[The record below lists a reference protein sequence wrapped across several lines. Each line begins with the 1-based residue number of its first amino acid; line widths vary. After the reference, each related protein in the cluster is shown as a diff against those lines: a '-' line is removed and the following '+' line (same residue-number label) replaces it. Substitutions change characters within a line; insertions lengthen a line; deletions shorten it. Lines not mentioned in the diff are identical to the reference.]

1 MATLI
6 LTTVGTLVGGPIG
19 GAVGA
24 LLGQAVDSRLFA
36 PKARQG
42 PRLGD
47 LSVQTSTYGSEIPKL
62 FGTLRVAGT
71 VIWATDLKETRS
83 TTGNGKG
90 QAKSVSYTYS
100 ASFAVALSGRPILGV
115 RRIWADGKLLRG
127 AAGDFKSATGFRL
140 LAGGEGQAVDP
151 LIASA
156 EGAGKTPAYRGVAY
170 AVFEDF
176 QLADYGNRIPS
187 LTFEVDADPGPVA
200 VSAIAAALAEGDVEA
215 GATGDVAG
223 YAASGDGV
231 RAAIEAL
238 GEIEPLSLIDTGSR
252 LRVERRGS
260 GAALLVGGEDLGAA
274 AGSAGGR
281 AKWARVAASNVPTET
296 TIAYYDPARDYQT
309 GLQRAS
315 RGGPGGKGER
325 RSVAAALDAEVAR
338 AAAQL
343 RLDSLWAGRETGTV
357 NFAPSRLGLRPG
369 AVLRIEGKPAGWRVA
384 RLTLEKMVL
393 AADLERLPPE
403 VQAAAAAAPGRPVAQ
418 PDTPAGAT
426 RLVLLDL
433 PSLQDVPASRP
444 QLLVAAAGDEGWR
457 AAALSA
463 SYDGGASWEAA
474 GSTAAP
480 AVMGSVVAPPVVG
493 DSALFDDTASLEV
506 ELLNEEMWLESRD
519 DAALLGGAN
528 LAVAGDELLQFGR
541 VEPLGGRRFR
551 LSRLVRGRRGT
562 EWAATLHSAGE
573 TFVLVEAAALAAV
586 DPPLAAV
593 GAEVRLQPHGI
604 GDDADS
610 PAAVRPF
617 AGECLR
623 PPSPVHLRCERQ
635 EDGALAFSW
644 VRRSRSGWLWMSG
657 TDTPLGEEREAYR
670 ITLSG
675 ATGGGRT
682 VETVQPG
689 FTYAA
694 AEQAADGVALPLT
707 VRVAQI
713 GTSAG
718 SHEAVLTIS

>member
-1 MATLI
+1 MATLV

-83 TTGNGKG
+83 TAGNGKG

-140 LAGGEGQAVDP
+140 LSGGEGQVVDP
-151 LIASA
+151 LIASVQ
-156 EGAGKTPAYRGVAY
+156 GAGQTPAYRGVAY

-200 VSAIAAALAEGDVEA
+200 VAAIAAELADGDVEA
-215 GATGDVAG
+215 GETDDVAG

-238 GEIEPLSLIDTGSR
+238 GEIAPLSLVDTGSR
-252 LRVERRGS
+252 LRIERRGA
-260 GAALLVGGEDLGAA
+260 GAAWLVGDDELGNA

-281 AKWARVAASNVPTET
+281 AKWARVAASNVPGET

-315 RGGPGGKGER
+315 RGGAGGKGER

-357 NFAPSRLGLRPG
+357 NLAPRRLGLRPG
-369 AVLRIEGKPAGWRVA
+369 AVLRIEGKPAGWSVA

-393 AADLERLPPE
+393 AAELERLPPST
-403 VQAAAAAAPGRPVAQ
+403 QAAAAAAPGRPVAQ
-418 PDTPAGAT
+418 PDAPAGTT

-463 SYDGGASWEAA
+463 SYDGRASWQAA

-480 AVMGSVVAPPVVG
+480 AVMGNVVVPPLAG
-493 DSALFDDTASLEV
+493 GSALFDDSASFEV
-506 ELLNEEMWLESRD
+506 ALLNEEMWLENRD
-519 DAALLGGAN
+519 DSALAAGAN

-541 VEPLGGRRFR
+541 ADPLGGRRFR

-562 EWAATLHSAGE
+562 EWAASLHGAGE
-573 TFVLVEAAALAAV
+573 AFVLVDAAALAAV
-586 DPPLAAV
+586 EPPLAAV

-604 GDDADS
+604 GDGPDP
-610 PAAVRPF
+610 PAAVRVF
-617 AGECLR
+617 GGESLR

-657 TDTPLGEEREAYR
+657 SDTPLGEEREAYR
-670 ITLSG
+670 LTVAG
-675 ATGGGRT
+675 VAGGGRT
-682 VETVQPG
+682 VETDQPV
-689 FTYAA
+689 FSYAA
-694 AEQAADGVALPLT
+694 AEQAADGIAFPLT

-713 GTSAG
+713 GTSG
-718 SHEAVLTIS
+718 SSREAVLTIS

>member
-6 LTTVGTLVGGPIG
+6 LTTVGTLVGGPVG

-151 LIASA
+151 LIAA
-156 EGAGKTPAYRGVAY
+156 VEGAGQTPAYRGIAY
-170 AVFEDF
+170 AVFEDL

-187 LTFEVDADPGPVA
+187 LTFEVDADLGPVA
-200 VSAIAAALAEGDVEA
+200 VSAIAAELADLEVEA

-238 GEIEPLSLIDTGSR
+238 GEIEPLSLVDIGSR

-260 GAALLVGGEDLGAA
+260 GAASPVGIDELGAA
-274 AGSAGGR
+274 AGNAGGR
-281 AKWARVAASNVPTET
+281 AKWARVAASNVPAET

-325 RSVAAALDAEVAR
+325 RSVAAALGADVAR

-357 NFAPSRLGLRPG
+357 NLAPRRLGLRPG

-393 AADLERLPPE
+393 AAEIERLPPE
-403 VQAAAAAAPGRPVAQ
+403 VQVAAAAAPGRPVAQ
-418 PDTPAGAT
+418 PDAPAGTT

-463 SYDGGASWEAA
+463 SYDGGASWQAA

-480 AVMGSVVAPPVVG
+480 AVTGSVVMPPVVG
-493 DSALFDDTASLEV
+493 GSALFDDSASLEV

-519 DAALLGGAN
+519 DAALAGGAN

-541 VEPLGGRRFR
+541 AEPLGGRRFR

-562 EWAATLHSAGE
+562 EWGASLHSAGE
-573 TFVLVEAAALAAV
+573 AFVLVEAAALAAV
-586 DPPLAAV
+586 EPPLAAV

-604 GDDADS
+604 GDDADA

-617 AGECLR
+617 AGESLR
-623 PPSPVHLRCERQ
+623 PPSPVHLRCERK

-657 TDTPLGEEREAYR
+657 SDTPLGEEREAYR
-670 ITLSG
+670 LTVAG
-675 ATGGGRT
+675 AAGGGRT
-682 VETVQPG
+682 VETDQPS
-689 FTYAA
+689 FTYGAT
-694 AEQAADGVALPLT
+694 EQAADGVTLPLT

-713 GTSAG
+713 GTSAS
-718 SHEAVLTIS
+718 SHEAALTIS